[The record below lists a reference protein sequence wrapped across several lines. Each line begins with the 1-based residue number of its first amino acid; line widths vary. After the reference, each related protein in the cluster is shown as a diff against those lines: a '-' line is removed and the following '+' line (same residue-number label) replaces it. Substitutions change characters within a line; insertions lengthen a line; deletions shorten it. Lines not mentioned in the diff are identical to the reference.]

1 MEVVMNVV
9 KHVDFANK
17 QLIPDKPEVKVADL
31 DNGYLRVANEIQ
43 DALCALQ
50 LAGREW
56 QVLNA
61 IIRLTWGWQKKEDR
75 IQNILIE
82 EKTKLGRNPVSESVG
97 VLEARGIIHV
107 RRIGQN
113 RYISINKNVSEWVY
127 TKTRKTIPENRDNHP
142 RKRVAVSPKKGITK
156 DTIPNTVKD
165 IKTPISPKQKSE
177 PKKQGFDPLAE
188 PIPEWLDLP
197 TWKNWVEYRNE
208 IKKPFKTKKTF
219 VEQIKFLTECHNSG
233 VSPVAVIEQSIMQGW
248 TGLFPLKNQS
258 KPMGRIIQPSQTKEF
273 IPENF

>member
-1 MEVVMNVV
+1 MSVV

-17 QLIPDKPEVKVADL
+17 QRVPDKPEVKVADL
-31 DNGYLRVANEIQ
+31 SNGYFNMPNQLE
-43 DALCALQ
+43 DALCEVELS
-50 LAGREW
+50 GREFR
-56 QVLNA
+56 VLNA
-61 IIRLTWGWQKKEDR
+61 IIRLTYGWNKNEDR

-82 EKTKLGRNPVSESVG
+82 QKTKLSRNPVSEIVG
-97 VLEARGIIHV
+97 TLENRRIIHV

-127 TKTRKTIPENRDNHP
+127 TKTRKTIPENKDNHP

-165 IKTPISPKQKSE
+165 IKTPISPKQKSAV
-177 PKKQGFDPLAE
+177 KKQEFDPLIE

-258 KPMGRIIQPSQTKEF
+258 KPMGRITQPSRTQEF

>member
-1 MEVVMNVV
+1 MNVV

-97 VLEARGIIHV
+97 ALEVRGIIHV

-113 RYISINKNVSEWVY
+113 RYISINKNV
-127 TKTRKTIPENRDNHP
+127 
-142 RKRVAVSPKKGITK
+142 
-156 DTIPNTVKD
+156 
-165 IKTPISPKQKSE
+165 
-177 PKKQGFDPLAE
+177 
-188 PIPEWLDLP
+188 
-197 TWKNWVEYRNE
+197 
-208 IKKPFKTKKTF
+208 
-219 VEQIKFLTECHNSG
+219 
-233 VSPVAVIEQSIMQGW
+233 
-248 TGLFPLKNQS
+248 
-258 KPMGRIIQPSQTKEF
+258 
-273 IPENF
+273 